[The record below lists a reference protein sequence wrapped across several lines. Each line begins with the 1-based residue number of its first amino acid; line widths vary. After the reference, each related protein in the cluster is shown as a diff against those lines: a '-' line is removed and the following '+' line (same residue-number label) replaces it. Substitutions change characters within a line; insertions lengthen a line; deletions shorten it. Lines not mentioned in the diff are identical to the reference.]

1 MIVMKIIKIND
12 DALNADFRNR
22 NVNGVLYAGSKKRL
36 IIVADCMLN
45 SREAFE
51 YK

>member
-1 MIVMKIIKIND
+1 MIVMRIIKIND
-12 DALNADFRNR
+12 DALNFRNR
-22 NVNGVLYAGSKKRL
+22 TVNGVLYAGSKKRL
-36 IIVADCMLN
+36 IIVADSMLN